1 MRRLALTRL
10 ARGVTEAAATLLRNP
25 LRSALSG
32 LAMAAAVATTAIVQT
47 SLDGLALSARQTSA
61 RAFGSDAFVITR
73 VAAGSVSRRVLADK
87 LARNAAITRSDVRFL
102 ESVASDRVN
111 YAATALSTADV
122 SSGSRTFENA
132 TMGGTQASLPAV
144 RDIALERGRF
154 ISADE
159 DVRGSQVTVLGREV
173 ADALFPDIDPIGQ
186 TVRVARRAFL
196 VIGVQ
201 VVQGS
206 SGGQSLDRYVWMP
219 LTAFDRAFGT
229 PQSLQV
235 FAAAPPGVPT
245 RTAEDHARI
254 SMRARRH
261 LAPAAADSFDIV
273 TPEASRTF
281 VERITAQVGAAGP
294 PIALIALIA
303 AIVVVTNT
311 TLVSVAE
318 RTREIGLRRAVGA
331 PRSSILLE
339 TMAESFIVGIA
350 GGITGLLLAAA
361 ALGVLDGVL
370 ALPLHLNWPVVL
382 MSLLSAAASGLVAG
396 WYPARRA
403 VDLDVVDA
411 LRQES

>member
-1 MRRLALTRL
+1 M
-10 ARGVTEAAATLLRNP
+10 EAATTLLRNP

-32 LAMAAAVATTAIVQT
+32 LAMAAAVATTAVVQT

-61 RAFGSDAFVITR
+61 RAFGSDAFVIAR
-73 VAAGSVSRRVLADK
+73 VASGSVSRRELADK
-87 LARNAAITRSDVRFL
+87 LARNPAITRSDVRFL
-102 ESVASDRVN
+102 ESVAENRVT
-111 YAATALSTADV
+111 YAATALRSADI
-122 SSGSRTFENA
+122 SIGPRTFENA
-132 TMGGTQASLPAV
+132 TVGGTQASLPDV
-144 RDIALERGRF
+144 RDIALARGRF
-154 ISADE
+154 IAASD
-159 DVRGSQVTVLGREV
+159 DVRGAQVAVLGREV
-173 ADALFPDIDPIGQ
+173 ADALFPDVDPIGQ

-201 VVQGS
+201 VAQGS

-219 LTAFDRAFGT
+219 LTAYERAFGA
-229 PQSLQV
+229 PASLQV
-235 FAAAPPGVPT
+235 FAAAPPGVLT
-245 RTAEDHARI
+245 RMAEDHARI

-261 LAPAAADSFDIV
+261 LAPSAADSFDIV

-311 TLVSVAE
+311 TLGSVAE

-331 PRSSILLE
+331 PRSSILIE
-339 TMAESFIVGIA
+339 TMAESLIVGIA
-350 GGITGLLLAAA
+350 GGLTGLLVAAA
-361 ALGVLDGVL
+361 ALGILDRVL
-370 ALPLHLNWPVVL
+370 AIPLHLGGPVVL
-382 MSLLSAAASGLVAG
+382 ISLLSAALSGLVAG

-403 VDLDVVDA
+403 ADLDVVDA